1 MSPGKKV
8 NEESYVK
15 LYPRPRREEGM
26 WRDGGEVKTRNLGQ
40 TEEEEKEQKGRDR

>member
-26 WRDGGEVKTRNLGQ
+26 WRSKDEKLGTDGRRRERAKRAG
-40 TEEEEKEQKGRDR
+40 